1 MAARPVS
8 SGVVRGTRGLAV
20 HHLPAALSQLAGA
33 ELDWQTT
40 MSQETEAPSTSSQK
54 SYHKTQNT
62 HLTFCEYISIFAK
75 LQTKPWCIWL
85 VLISQPIACLG
96 QIGLFYVKMYSWLA
110 EIGVMKTSSLFRQS
124 NWRWWHPVKHSK
136 LFFCTRSHC
145 RSLQPWWR
153 VRASLVHCVGFY
165 APYMLC
171 FGQGLWGW
179 LTHTYIYIWVT
190 LLVKARLIHSI
201 YCRSSYQFLTLLW
214 MWLCSPQAC
223 KKSRCLV

>member
-1 MAARPVS
+1 M
-8 SGVVRGTRGLAV
+8 
-20 HHLPAALSQLAGA
+20 
-33 ELDWQTT
+33 
-40 MSQETEAPSTSSQK
+40 
-54 SYHKTQNT
+54 
-62 HLTFCEYISIFAK
+62 HLTRPHFSTNCMFGSDRSFLCQNVLLTRRDWRDEDIVTF
-75 LQTKPWCIWL
+75 QTEQLTMMTPSETL
-85 VLISQPIACLG
+85 
-96 QIGLFYVKMYSWLA
+96 
-110 EIGVMKTSSLFRQS
+110 
-124 NWRWWHPVKHSK
+124 K

-171 FGQGLWGW
+171 FGQGLGGW
-179 LTHTYIYIWVT
+179 LTHTYIYIYIWVT

-223 KKSRCLV
+223 KKRRCLV